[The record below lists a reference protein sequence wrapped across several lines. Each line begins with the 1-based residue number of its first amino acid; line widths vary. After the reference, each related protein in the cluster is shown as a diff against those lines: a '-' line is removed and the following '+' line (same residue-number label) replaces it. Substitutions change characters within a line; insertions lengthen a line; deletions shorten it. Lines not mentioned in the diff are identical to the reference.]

1 MVENDLIARIEA
13 LTARTETLE
22 RELSRLQL
30 ETDNGYL
37 SAFMTVIGQDVYE
50 SLSLAVEQG
59 VANYFGISREL
70 FHDNLV
76 SVRSK
81 GKKGKLVTENPKNID
96 CFEDRII
103 VSRYILYGIMHIDFC
118 IPIQDL
124 SVYYS
129 VNVKSYIRQW
139 KARYIRIFHSDG
151 PFAKDDDI
159 YRNYWE
165 CVHEAIIVECHRVGI
180 FDKLVDK
187 LKRFDINGEVSYIYL
202 QKWRIE

>member
-1 MVENDLIARIEA
+1 MVEKDLTARIEA
-13 LTARTETLE
+13 LE
-22 RELSRLQL
+22 RRLSTLQL
-30 ETDNGYL
+30 EMDNGYL
-37 SAFMTVIGQDVYE
+37 SAFMTVIGQEVYE
-50 SLSLAVEQG
+50 SLPLAVEQG
-59 VANYFGISREL
+59 VANYFEIDRAI
-70 FHDNLV
+70 FHDNLI

-81 GKKGKLVTENPKNID
+81 GKKGKLVTENPKSIE

-103 VSRYILYGIMHIDFC
+103 VARYILYGIMHIDFC

-124 SVYYS
+124 SIHYS

-159 YRNYWE
+159 YRNYWTGA
-165 CVHEAIIVECHRVGI
+165 HEAIVAECHMVGI
-180 FDKLVDK
+180 FDKLLDK
-187 LKRFDINGEVSYIYL
+187 LKRFDINGEVSYVYL

>member
-1 MVENDLIARIEA
+1 MVEQDLIARIEA
-13 LTARTETLE
+13 LE
-22 RELSRLQL
+22 RQLSTIQL
-30 ETDNGYL
+30 EMDNGYL
-37 SAFMTVIGQDVYE
+37 SAFMTVIGQEIYE

-59 VANYFGISREL
+59 VANYFGIDRAT
-70 FHDNLV
+70 FHDNLI

-81 GKKGKLVTENPKNID
+81 GKKGKLVTENPESIE

-103 VSRYILYGIMHIDFC
+103 VARYILYGIMHIDFC
-118 IPIQDL
+118 IPMQDL
-124 SVYYS
+124 SIHYS

-159 YRNYWE
+159 YRNYWTGA
-165 CVHEAIIVECHRVGI
+165 HEAIIAECHRVGI
-180 FDKLVDK
+180 FDKLCDK
-187 LKRFDINGEVSYIYL
+187 LKRFDTNGEVSYVYL